1 MKVMGVDIV
10 KGSPLSRT
18 NPPLYSVIII
28 DDKGKIVYESIESP
42 LKTIVRLVWEYEV
55 SKIGIDNIYE
65 LASTKRDIAKIMALL
80 PSNVSIYQVTL
91 EENKFVNIYKQAMK
105 IGIELGSKPKPIQ
118 TAYISALL
126 ALNDIG
132 TPIKGVERRTRIIIS
147 RARSIGPGGS
157 SANRFARGMRTAI
170 LCAVREIRRLLDEA
184 ALPYDV
190 IFRRGNGGLDS
201 AVFIVYTDSDTIRK
215 IVKPFNGK
223 DIRITIKSEYST
235 VEFFEKESSRKPV
248 IVGIDPGIEVGIAIV
263 DLSLKNIF
271 LISSRDLDKV
281 NIINKVYSIGTP
293 IAIATDKNPP
303 PETVRKISSLVGIPL
318 YIPSQS
324 LSTEEK
330 ERLIDWLK
338 KKGIEINLRTSHER
352 DALAAAL
359 KFYKSFERKFI
370 ELERRIDELGLE
382 VDIDELKLLLLK
394 GKTINEIVEYA
405 IEEHLENEVY
415 HLEGMQT
422 PSIPT
427 HSTDNLYSE
436 KMKNL
441 EDRIRELTKER
452 EILKARIGEL
462 ETRIKELEFE
472 LKFNSNGNC
481 VDREIIKDRI
491 VNELKE
497 NLKNIQNKVS
507 YLTLE
512 LEQEKLKSRAL
523 YEILR
528 KFVTNE
534 YLAIPRIRSL
544 TEEEVRNIGKAI
556 GLPKA
561 ILIESNNLDA
571 EALRIVKDS
580 NIAILTN
587 SCSNEVKQI
596 FLEIGIPIICNLP
609 IQTAYEDIAII
620 SVKEFEHALKE
631 ALKEIELYK
640 KNKENRNRIDIP
652 KLLDIINEYRKV
664 VWNT

>member
-28 DDKGKIVYESIESP
+28 DDKGKIIYESIESP

-223 DIRITIKSEYST
+223 DIRIAIKSEYST

-415 HLEGMQT
+415 HLEGIQT
-422 PSIPT
+422 PSIST

-481 VDREIIKDRI
+481 IDREIVKDRI

-528 KFVTNE
+528 KFITNE

-561 ILIESNNLDA
+561 ILIES
-571 EALRIVKDS
+571 
-580 NIAILTN
+580 
-587 SCSNEVKQI
+587 
-596 FLEIGIPIICNLP
+596 
-609 IQTAYEDIAII
+609 
-620 SVKEFEHALKE
+620 
-631 ALKEIELYK
+631 
-640 KNKENRNRIDIP
+640 
-652 KLLDIINEYRKV
+652 
-664 VWNT
+664 